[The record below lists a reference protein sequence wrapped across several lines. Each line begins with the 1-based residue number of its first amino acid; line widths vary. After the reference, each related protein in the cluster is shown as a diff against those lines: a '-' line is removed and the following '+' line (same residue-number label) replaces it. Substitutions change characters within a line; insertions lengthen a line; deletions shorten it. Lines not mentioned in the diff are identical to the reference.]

1 MQILGVNLSNN
12 GSVCVLDEGKID
24 LYLEAERLTRK
35 KRDYKV
41 SKLIDLVVQ
50 WQTGYIDHIVI
61 TDASSPFDKM
71 KNLRNSQ
78 AIKKLKKKFP
88 NAILHDYRDRHHLTH
103 AACGFYNSGFN
114 EAVTIIVDS
123 SGSNFDEGD
132 ECETILHMKT
142 GRRFHWKTLHK
153 RYNKDDDYG
162 IGLQFDLVSEK
173 CKWGRDEAGK
183 VMGLAPYGFYQPS
196 NGLGYLQSSNEN
208 AAATIQKDWEDRAIK
223 LVEMASKKCS
233 NIVLTGGC
241 FLNCVVNYKLLKEFP
256 DLNFYVDP
264 IAFDGGTAIGA
275 AYILHHNPKIKS
287 Y

>member
-12 GSVCVLDEGKID
+12 GSVCILNEGKID

-41 SKLIDLVVQ
+41 SQLIDLVVQ
-50 WQTGYIDHIVI
+50 WKTGYIDHVAIV
-61 TDASSPFDKM
+61 DSSSPHNKM
-71 KNLRNSQ
+71 KTLRNSQ
-78 AIKKLKKKFP
+78 AITKLKKKFP

-123 SGSNFDEGD
+123 SGSKFDDGD

-142 GRRFHWKTLHK
+142 GRRFHWKVLHK
-153 RYNKDDDYG
+153 RYNKEDNYG

-173 CKWGRDEAGK
+173 CGWGRDEAGK

-208 AAATIQKDWEDRAIK
+208 AAATIQNDWEDRAIE
-223 LVEMASKKCS
+223 LVKIASKNCN

-264 IAFDGGTAIGA
+264 IAFDGGTSIGA
-275 AYILHHNPKIKS
+275 AYILHHNPKVKS